1 MSQNNTGGLN
11 SKLVEYFDEALA
23 IENAAIDRIQ
33 SRIEETPIQQGKQ
46 RLQQHLEETRGQQN
60 RLRDIITKYGG
71 NPTESKADLSTPKP
85 PTTQLMKKTLK
96 DTVKS
101 VTGKA
106 DNPLPEEMELIRTK
120 EDAILE
126 HAEIISYKMLIQL
139 SQRANAQD
147 AIPILK
153 QNLQEEESMAN
164 WIMDNT
170 PMMLDQLWPKIQ
182 SAVTSSSSSSK

>member
-46 RLQQHLEETRGQQN
+46 RLQQHLEETRGQQS

-106 DNPLPEEMELIRTK
+106 DNPLPEEMELIRCK

-126 HAEIISYKMLIQL
+126 HAEIIGYKMLIQL

-153 QNLQEEESMAN
+153 QNLQEEESMAK

-170 PMMLDQLWPKIQ
+170 PMTLDYLWPKIQ
-182 SAVTSSSSSSK
+182 SAATSSSK